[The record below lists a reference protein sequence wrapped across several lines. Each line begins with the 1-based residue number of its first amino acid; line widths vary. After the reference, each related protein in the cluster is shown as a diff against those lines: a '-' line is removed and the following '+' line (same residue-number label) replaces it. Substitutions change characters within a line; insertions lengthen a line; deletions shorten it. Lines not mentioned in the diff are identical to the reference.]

1 MKKQEIR
8 QNYVLSPVRFTEI
21 PFICRVQK
29 KHIIEIPN
37 NIAIS
42 LHLGLHYSVIFIC
55 LIKPEPFI

>member
-42 LHLGLHYSVIFIC
+42 LHLGLHYSVKQSHA
-55 LIKPEPFI
+55 LLNN